1 MPFCVQ
7 NRKLNLKISPHNLKV
22 VGSIPAPATNNYS
35 ASQPTG
41 FVFVRMGTM
50 ESLSVVIF
58 TLVVIGVIFLI
69 ARELWCWYWKINT
82 IIEKL
87 NEISEKLDNK

>member
-1 MPFCVQ
+1 
-7 NRKLNLKISPHNLKV
+7 
-22 VGSIPAPATNNYS
+22 
-35 ASQPTG
+35 
-41 FVFVRMGTM
+41 M